1 MRELGALRY
10 LEGRRRPTE
19 SEDPVVARRRYSA
32 TELIRGPGLP
42 FPDLLDQENATR
54 LALAEKV
61 QAGKMTIIER
71 NQQFS
76 QFHSQIIAEEQRR
89 MLANRSVNAQ
99 ESAAAAQWRASNP
112 VSCTKIGNTVNC
124 Y

>member
-1 MRELGALRY
+1 MKAL
-10 LEGRRRPTE
+10 ERR
-19 SEDPVVARRRYSA
+19 
-32 TELIRGPGLP
+32 L
-42 FPDLLDQENATR
+42 DLLEQRTAPTR

-89 MLANRSVNAQ
+89 MLANRAVGAQ